1 MQAPRSDSAG
11 PLSDSPGPLPDPTL
25 AGTVI
30 VGMSGGVDSA
40 VAALL
45 LRDAGYAVQGLF
57 MSNWEDDDDAYCTT
71 AADFQDARRVCE
83 TLGIVLHRASFA
95 EQYRE
100 RVFDLFLREYSAG
113 RTPNPDVLC
122 NREIKFGVCLDYMHR
137 LGASWIATGHY
148 ARLRQTPAGPQLL
161 KAADTA
167 KDQSY
172 FLHGV
177 AAAALGR
184 TLFPIGELRKAE
196 VRRLAHAAGLPVYDK
211 PDSTGICFIGERPF
225 REFLSRYLR
234 TEPGPIEND
243 RGMILGEHR
252 GLALYTLG
260 QRSGL
265 CIGGR
270 AGTAAAPWY
279 VADKDT
285 RRNALIV
292 VQDQDHPLL
301 LSDAFD
307 VEQMHWLTSEAGTAA
322 PADAAADVDAD
333 GGTLECAVKTR
344 YRQND
349 IDCTVRLHSGVSS
362 GSAALGGSA
371 APIWRVNLSEPARAV
386 TPGQY
391 AVFYR
396 GARCLGGGVI
406 ARRFNSRTAHGARG
420 ITYNSL
426 FSVEGS

>member
-1 MQAPRSDSAG
+1 
-11 PLSDSPGPLPDPTL
+11 
-25 AGTVI
+25 V
-30 VGMSGGVDSA
+30 
-40 VAALL
+40 
-45 LRDAGYAVQGLF
+45 
-57 MSNWEDDDDAYCTT
+57 
-71 AADFQDARRVCE
+71 
-83 TLGIVLHRASFA
+83 SFA
-95 EQYRE
+95 AQYRE
-100 RVFDLFLREYSAG
+100 RVFQRFLREYAAG

-122 NREIKFGVCLDYMHR
+122 NREIKFGVCMDYMQR

-148 ARLRQTPAGPQLL
+148 AQLRHTPLGTQLL
-161 KAADTA
+161 KATDTA

-177 AAAALGR
+177 AAAALGK

-196 VRRLAHAAGLPVYDK
+196 VRKLAHAAGLPVYDK

-225 REFLSRYLR
+225 QEFLSRYLR

-243 RGMILGEHR
+243 RGLVLGEHR

-265 CIGGR
+265 GLGGR
-270 AGTAAAPWY
+270 AGSAAAPWY
-279 VADKDT
+279 VADKDAE
-285 RRNALIV
+285 RNALIV

-307 VEQMHWLTSEAGTAA
+307 VEQMHWLNAGEVAGL
-322 PADAAADVDAD
+322 PI
-333 GGTLECAVKTR
+333 ECTVKTR
-344 YRQND
+344 YRQSD
-349 IDCTVRLHSGVSS
+349 LPCTVR
-362 GSAALGGSA
+362 SAAHDLTA
-371 APIWRVNLSEPARAV
+371 DPNWRVTLSEPARAV

-391 AVFYR
+391 AVFYS

-406 ARRFNSRTAHGARG
+406 AQRFNSRFRG
-420 ITYNSL
+420 ITYNSH

>member
-1 MQAPRSDSAG
+1 MLPPPDSLPPPRDSLA
-11 PLSDSPGPLPDPTL
+11 PLPDPTL

-45 LRDAGYAVQGLF
+45 LQRDGYAVQGLF

-71 AADFQDARRVCE
+71 AEDFQDARRVCE
-83 TLGIVLHRASFA
+83 KLGIVLHRVSFA
-95 EQYRE
+95 AQYRE
-100 RVFDLFLREYSAG
+100 RVFQLFLREYAAG

-137 LGASWIATGHY
+137 LGAAWIATGHY
-148 ARLRQTPAGPQLL
+148 AQLRRTPLGTQLL
-161 KAADTA
+161 KAADPA

-177 AAAALGR
+177 AAEALGK

-196 VRRLAHAAGLPVYDK
+196 VRKLAHAAGLPVYDK

-225 REFLSRYLR
+225 QEFLSRHLR

-243 RGMILGEHR
+243 RGVVLGEHR

-265 CIGGR
+265 GLGGR

-285 RRNALIV
+285 GRNALIV

-307 VEQMHWLTSEAGTAA
+307 VEQMHWLNSG
-322 PADAAADVDAD
+322 DVT
-333 GGTLECAVKTR
+333 GHPMECMVKTR
-344 YRQND
+344 YRQSD
-349 IDCTVRLHSGVSS
+349 LRCTLQ
-362 GSAALGGSA
+362 SAVHDLTAD
-371 APIWRVNLSEPARAV
+371 PYWRVSLSEPARAV

-391 AVFYR
+391 AVFYS

-406 ARRFNSRTAHGARG
+406 ARRFNSRSGAAAGG
-420 ITYNSL
+420 ITYNSH